1 MKIYE
6 DFSSS
11 PSGWNVTST
20 LEVADEGRFTY
31 SEAWTDYTSA
41 SLYGGAAGSWRRGV
55 NGIFFRA
62 ESVEG
67 SMYFPWIAGE
77 ELFAIADGD
86 GLHFPNSWT
95 LRPPRTSAERVA
107 PHPPPPSPQK
117 EPESKSK
124 PSPAPH
130 LPWVDTSQ
138 ANRPQKRLPVEQ
150 VIKPPIARFEPRT
163 PSAGLTGLMRRWID
177 ELPEEAF
184 VNRLQRLCKE
194 NDAILLDANE
204 FELWALRTDGQVIYI
219 EHDSIAQRAE
229 PETNADTAYEKI
241 ALAIRK
247 YPELRELLPLDRR
260 GNL

>member
-1 MKIYE
+1 MKVYE

-20 LEVADEGRFTY
+20 LEVADDGRFTY

-77 ELFAIADGD
+77 ELFATADGD

-95 LRPPRTSAERVA
+95 LRPPRTPAEYVP
-107 PHPPPPSPQK
+107 PHTPLQES
-117 EPESKSK
+117 ESKSK
-124 PSPAPH
+124 PSSAPH
-130 LPWVDTSQ
+130 VLKVDTFAANSSQ
-138 ANRPQKRLPVEQ
+138 KPLPVEQ
-150 VIKPPIARFEPRT
+150 VIKPSIARFEPRT

-177 ELPEEAF
+177 ELPAEAL

-241 ALAIRK
+241 ALATRK